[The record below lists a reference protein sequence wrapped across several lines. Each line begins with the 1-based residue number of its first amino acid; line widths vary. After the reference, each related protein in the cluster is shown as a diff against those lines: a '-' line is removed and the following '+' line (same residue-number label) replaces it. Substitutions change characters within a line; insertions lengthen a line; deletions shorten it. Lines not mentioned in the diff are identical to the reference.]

1 MSRVSTTASATA
13 QHMSNTTAETKTLH
27 RVQISRAQAAHTD
40 SHIAD
45 ATPDTAAPT
54 FFDGTYFS
62 SSPDGTVTHNDAGD
76 RPHLT
81 EYSVPKWRYLYNT
94 TMVILD
100 LLMTIIATCIVF
112 ACNPGAYTN
121 VQNMGPSDYG
131 VFSFLSLACI
141 SAHQP
146 LCSSKLRTPHYG
158 QGIRTI
164 CQAA

>member
-1 MSRVSTTASATA
+1 
-13 QHMSNTTAETKTLH
+13 MSNTTAETETLH

-81 EYSVPKWRYLYNT
+81 EY
-94 TMVILD
+94 
-100 LLMTIIATCIVF
+100 
-112 ACNPGAYTN
+112 PGFN
-121 VQNMGPSDYG
+121 
-131 VFSFLSLACI
+131 L
-141 SAHQP
+141 
-146 LCSSKLRTPHYG
+146 
-158 QGIRTI
+158 
-164 CQAA
+164 

>member
-1 MSRVSTTASATA
+1 MNS
-13 QHMSNTTAETKTLH
+13 TTAETETLH

-40 SHIAD
+40 FHIAD

-62 SSPDGTVTHNDAGD
+62 SSPDGTVTHNDTGD

-100 LLMTIIATCIVF
+100 LLMTIIATCISR
-112 ACNPGAYTN
+112 
-121 VQNMGPSDYG
+121 SDR
-131 VFSFLSLACI
+131 A
-141 SAHQP
+141 
-146 LCSSKLRTPHYG
+146 SKGEVCVSDR
-158 QGIRTI
+158 
-164 CQAA
+164 